1 MKFDSIP
8 EAFQTKLRVA
18 IMAALY
24 HGAKDFNTLKKITL
38 STDGNLSVQLSRLEE
53 QGYLMVC
60 KEILNKKTHTIYEST
75 KLGKNQ
81 FLEYVEMLSMAVN
94 SEA

>member
-1 MKFDSIP
+1 
-8 EAFQTKLRVA
+8 
-18 IMAALY
+18 
-24 HGAKDFNTLKKITL
+24 
-38 STDGNLSVQLSRLEE
+38 
-53 QGYLMVC
+53 MVC